1 MAKST
6 SVDCPIVGHKIKVY
20 ETEKDALTYIKFNA
34 EGDTSL
40 HAFYCTMCGGWHV
53 SHNVPSAEQMQQVY
67 DMIDKKRELDEAS
80 RKEKREMRKL
90 KEKRVQDLIDLYN
103 EINDSPS
110 EDRCEHYVITM
121 FDCFQ
126 VLTRRNA
133 TKKALRLTFSNRY
146 GIDIDKEFLNLRKED
161 VDFKERIMNLA
172 EKMKK
177 VMQGVK
183 VVDKIDL
190 DSIPDKKGPQSPTK
204 EEKKENRKFMRKLHE
219 LRDKAHNLELV
230 IADLEKEYAS
240 HEEEI
245 CQKAAERKQKELR
258 KEYLEQRMLI
268 REKYEEDLSLG
279 NLERQNKLHFLG
291 IRPEHM
297 DVVHFNIPEM
307 KDTKE
312 MDGVALVRDENHYYI
327 AIDLYDKPEQEDNM
341 TTCMDENPDGTFE
354 GIWPRQI
361 TLRKASRFE
370 EKYMRNFVDKYADDI
385 EKAKAFVEG
394 AHQRDLDESVA
405 LAKDIHKLTQAIDAY
420 GKIDA
425 ELQKKRK
432 DLAKIEEEMNA
443 LTLEQKKEKPAP
455 EPMNDP
461 LAILQRNVA
470 ESQSKAKEEPVVKA
484 EVSEPVQ
491 TEEAKPKNQA
501 CPSDLLDFSCDEDED
516 TGNYSEYKP
525 KMRNHLIRR
534 LTPPDLTETE
544 KKYPHLVYIR
554 MKRELQDM
562 EYPYIDL
569 EMKAWLRF
577 RLMANIARLFDRV
590 GRIKP
595 LTYVL
600 SQEYF
605 DELCH
610 RGKTAYRGMS
620 PDSVVTRGEIARG
633 VIVFPNQG
641 YEDTIVYDFNNCGN
655 LTILLAY
662 IREGQLMF
670 YESYTTQQLIGQPR
684 VDNFMCKSMRE
695 AGTDIGQIYNF
706 VKNLVVSFLAMEC
719 DMQRTMKH
727 FIDDGQAEEVVR
739 DIPEGEFLNHDLDE
753 DVVIR
758 DANWYSSISID
769 HLIPVQ
775 GYVSHRW
782 VGTGKQKTLQ
792 EVWVRPHSRN
802 GYHREAGVGRTVKQ

>member
-34 EGDTSL
+34 EGDTPL
-40 HAFYCTMCGGWHV
+40 HAFCCTMCGGWHV

-110 EDRCEHYVITM
+110 EDRCEHYVMTM

-146 GIDIDKEFLNLRKED
+146 GIDIDKEFLNLGKED

-190 DSIPDKKGPQSPTK
+190 DSIPDKKTK
-204 EEKKENRKFMRKLHE
+204 EEKKENRKFMRKMHE

-258 KEYLEQRMLI
+258 KEYVICRMNL
-268 REKYEEDLSLG
+268 RAKYTKLDMSTGDRQKDLCF
-279 NLERQNKLHFLG
+279 QG
-291 IRPEHM
+291 IRPEPM
-297 DVVHFNIPEM
+297 EVVHFHIP
-307 KDTKE
+307 KIGGAGKE
-312 MDGVALVRDENHYYI
+312 ADGVALVRDENHYYI
-327 AIDLYDKPEQEDNM
+327 AIDLYDQPEQEDNI

-354 GIWPRQI
+354 GIWPKYVI
-361 TLRKASRFE
+361 LKNASKYEERFV
-370 EKYMRNFVDKYADDI
+370 RSLVDKYADDI
-385 EKAKAFVEG
+385 EKAKAYVENVVS
-394 AHQRDLDESVA
+394 RDIEECKVLNAEINA
-405 LAKDIHKLTQAIDAY
+405 LTAEINKY
-420 GKIDA
+420 GKIDV

-470 ESQSKAKEEPVVKA
+470 ESQSKAKEEPVAKA

-491 TEEAKPKNQA
+491 TEEVKPKNQA
-501 CPSDLLDFSCDEDED
+501 CPPDLLDFSCDEDED

-544 KKYPHLVYIR
+544 QKYPHLAYIR

-670 YESYTTQQLIGQPR
+670 YESYTTQQLIGEPR
-684 VDNFMCKSMRE
+684 IDNFMCKSMRE

-727 FIDDGQAEEVVR
+727 FVDDGQAEEVVR

-802 GYHREAGVGRTVKQ
+802 GYHREAGAAK